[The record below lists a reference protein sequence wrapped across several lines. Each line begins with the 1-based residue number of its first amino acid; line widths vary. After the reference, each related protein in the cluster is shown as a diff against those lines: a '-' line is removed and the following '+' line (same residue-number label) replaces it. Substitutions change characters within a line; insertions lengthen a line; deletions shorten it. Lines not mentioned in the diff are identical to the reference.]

1 MRTAFSIVYIVI
13 FVKFTKWIKKLRLKS
28 YMLYL
33 KSVRILKSSLLNT
46 VNYSKNY
53 RTNII
58 ITRVATMAKF
68 FRIWLK
74 KNSKE
79 IWSIEFFE

>member
-33 KSVRILKSSLLNT
+33 KSVRILKSSLLANIQSKKRVDFFLNT
-46 VNYSKNY
+46 LAPKLIQLINSPL
-53 RTNII
+53 
-58 ITRVATMAKF
+58 F
-68 FRIWLK
+68 F
-74 KNSKE
+74 
-79 IWSIEFFE
+79 